1 FNPLALVRTF
11 LGCAETVAQ
20 RDRRQKA
27 PARDPASHGHVPRAV
42 DSPPKSSFASVL
54 HLGAGR
60 QCKPLKL
67 KKMAQSTRFLPDPPS
82 VSPVGAKKRGL
93 WPDFEEETHV
103 RRRTDGERQ
112 SRHR

>member
-60 QCKPLKL
+60 QFKALEL
-67 KKMAQSTRFLPDPPS
+67 KKKGQSTRFLPDPPS
-82 VSPVGAKKRGL
+82 VSPLGAKKQSLLPG
-93 WPDFEEETHV
+93 FEE
-103 RRRTDGERQ
+103 GA
-112 SRHR
+112 